1 MFDGFS
7 HVWTPVALGRA
18 LRPGTPLSLR
28 VAGERLVLFRGA
40 SGEPAALIDRC
51 PHRGVALSLGRVQDG
66 CITCPF
72 HGWRFDAQGQAREV
86 PWNPEAKLARLGA
99 TAIPAREAGGHVWI
113 YTAPADGAHP
123 PPALEVAEAFQR
135 ADVHVSGFAVEWE
148 THWTR
153 AMENMLDWPHLPF
166 VHGRTIGRGM
176 PRRDDSR
183 MDIHWEERPWGAH
196 SQISIDGAP
205 QPGSLDLRWPNVMNL
220 AIPVPRRTLVLQ
232 VACVPIDDR
241 RTRLILSDA
250 RDFLRSRMFDPVFRW
265 MNKRVSSEDRAIV
278 ESSDPPEVPP
288 PSLERSVR
296 TDGLTLYFRKRYRDE
311 LRRPRPA
318 EASA

>member
-1 MFDGFS
+1 MFDDFA
-7 HVWTPVALGRA
+7 HVWTPVALARA
-18 LRPGTPLSLR
+18 LRPGKPLSIR

-40 SGEPAALIDRC
+40 SGEPAALLDRC

-72 HGWRFDAQGQAREV
+72 HGWRFDAQGQACDV
-86 PWNPEAKLARLGA
+86 PWNPDAKRERLGA

-113 YTAPADGAHP
+113 YTALADRTHAL
-123 PPALEVAEAFQR
+123 PALEVAEPFQR
-135 ADVHVSGFAVEWE
+135 AGVHVSGFAIEWE

-166 VHGRTIGRGM
+166 VHGGTIGHGM
-176 PRRDDSR
+176 QRRSDSR

-196 SQISIDGAP
+196 SHISVDGEP

-220 AIPVPRRTLVLQ
+220 VIPVPRRTLVLQ
-232 VACVPIDDR
+232 VACVPVDER
-241 RTRLILSDA
+241 HTRLILADA
-250 RDFLRSRMFDPVFRW
+250 RDFLRSPLFDPVFRW
-265 MNKRVSSEDRAIV
+265 MNRRVSSEDRAIV

-288 PSLERSVR
+288 PAHERSVR
-296 TDGLTLYFRKRYRDE
+296 TDGFPLYFRKRYRDE
-311 LRRPRPA
+311 LLRPRAPA
-318 EASA
+318 AA